1 MSAIDDRPVQGQMLA
16 AVSSSAVQILA
27 DYTGRGPTKAR
38 TYMFDDLLVIL
49 LRDTLTKGER
59 RLHETGEGGF
69 VLDARRRFQT
79 AMQADLT
86 AMVEELTG
94 RSVLGFMSAN
104 HLDPDLGSELFVLE
118 PQRAPGTEADAR
130 G

>member
-1 MSAIDDRPVQGQMLA
+1 MSAVDDRPARGLMLSA
-16 AVSSSAVQILA
+16 ISSSAVRILA

-38 TYMFDDLLVIL
+38 THMLDDLLVIL

-59 RLHETGEGGF
+59 RLHESGEGGF

-79 AMQADLT
+79 AMAHDLT

-94 RSVLGFMSAN
+94 RRVIGFMSAN
-104 HLDPDLGSELFVLE
+104 HLEPDLGAELFVLE
-118 PQRAPGTEADAR
+118 PQPAPDAT
-130 G
+130 